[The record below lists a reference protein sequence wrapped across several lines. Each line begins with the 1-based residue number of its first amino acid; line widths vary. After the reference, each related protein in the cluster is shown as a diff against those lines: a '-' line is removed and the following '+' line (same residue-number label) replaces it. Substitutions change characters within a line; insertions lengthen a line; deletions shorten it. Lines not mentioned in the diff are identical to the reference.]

1 MEWLIDCFHTC
12 IISIPAPLFKREGML
27 LRVSCIF
34 VSDGV
39 KTELQGEDG
48 ARSGALG
55 LAGGLLASESCN
67 FTSTAASKTCILQ
80 RRRIFFKNS
89 LVHAFPLDGGAEK
102 CSTVW

>member
-55 LAGGLLASESCN
+55 LAGGAACLRKLQFYEYRGKQNLYITAKKNLLQKFACSC
-67 FTSTAASKTCILQ
+67 
-80 RRRIFFKNS
+80 
-89 LVHAFPLDGGAEK
+89 FPA
-102 CSTVW
+102 